1 MFNYRH
7 LALILSDI
15 SFLIDIN
22 ATNNEGNSGIKIA
35 RMYGYREIVKF
46 MIDASEEFD
55 IKLETPE
62 TDLSKLSFGGRQ
74 SPSRTESTDPDDDYV
89 YY

>member
-1 MFNYRH
+1 M
-7 LALILSDI
+7 
-15 SFLIDIN
+15 
-22 ATNNEGNSGIKIA
+22 
-35 RMYGYREIVKF
+35 KF

-55 IKLETPE
+55 IKLET
-62 TDLSKLSFGGRQ
+62 DLNKLSFGGRQ

>member
-1 MFNYRH
+1 MVGGD
-7 LALILSDI
+7 SKD
-15 SFLIDIN
+15 DK
-22 ATNNEGNSGIKIA
+22 GNSGTKIA
-35 RMYGYREIVKF
+35 RIYGYREIVKF

>member
-1 MFNYRH
+1 
-7 LALILSDI
+7 
-15 SFLIDIN
+15 
-22 ATNNEGNSGIKIA
+22 
-35 RMYGYREIVKF
+35 MYGYREIVKF

>member
-1 MFNYRH
+1 M
-7 LALILSDI
+7 
-15 SFLIDIN
+15 
-22 ATNNEGNSGIKIA
+22 
-35 RMYGYREIVKF
+35 KF

-62 TDLSKLSFGGRQ
+62 TDLNKLSFGRRQ

-89 YY
+89 YSHMHSKPTTIFSSRYFREEVYCF